1 MCSDKGHCTI
11 ETLRSQK
18 QEINSLLQTT
28 SNTARLKC
36 YFVLELVAA
45 LEARISG
52 MMWKDEDKNWNCS
65 VCGKISKSKTDIT
78 RHVEGLHLDH
88 PGFKCDL
95 CGELVK
101 SRNALRQHKSNRH
114 GTAATTFY

>member
-1 MCSDKGHCTI
+1 MVASSTEVSMDGTTVRPHIK
-11 ETLRSQK
+11 
-18 QEINSLLQTT
+18 NS
-28 SNTARLKC
+28 R
-36 YFVLELVAA
+36 VV
-45 LEARISG
+45 SG
-52 MMWKDEDKNWNCS
+52 MMWKDEDKSWNCG

-95 CGELVK
+95 CGEVVK

-114 GTAATTFY
+114 GPGAFY